1 VREYEVSWVCI
12 DCVKTGLSVN
22 QSPCHRESETHAIQ
36 SFNLN
41 LNLANLSIPPPT
53 LLPSYSLHYTTLH
66 HPSLPSHSNKVT
78 KNTIKNFLLHAY
90 MPKSKQANAGEKMQI
105 ITSSAAT
112 LVPRKRR

>member
-1 VREYEVSWVCI
+1 M
-12 DCVKTGLSVN
+12 LSD
-22 QSPCHRESETHAIQ
+22 
-36 SFNLN
+36 
-41 LNLANLSIPPPT
+41 LSISISILQTYQFPLPPSFLPT
-53 LLPSYSLHYTTLH
+53 HYTTLH